1 MILKEL
7 VDLLPLI
14 SVNDVS
20 LERKVQGVYIGDL
33 LSFVMANGQENELW
47 LTVQR
52 HLNVVAVAEL
62 TGFSA
67 IVFVQDIE
75 PETETINKANELSI
89 PLLKTS
95 LTAYEL
101 TKALVKVGL

>member
-14 SVNDVS
+14 SVNNVS
-20 LERKVQGVYIGDL
+20 LEKEVQGVYIGDL

-67 IVFVQDIE
+67 G
-75 PETETINKANELSI
+75 TGI
-89 PLLKTS
+89 PP
-95 LTAYEL
+95 
-101 TKALVKVGL
+101 

>member
-20 LERKVQGVYIGDL
+20 LEREVQGVYIGDL

-67 IVFVQDIE
+67 IVFLQDIE
-75 PETETINKANELSI
+75 PEAETISKANELSI

-101 TKALVKVGL
+101 TKTLVKVGL